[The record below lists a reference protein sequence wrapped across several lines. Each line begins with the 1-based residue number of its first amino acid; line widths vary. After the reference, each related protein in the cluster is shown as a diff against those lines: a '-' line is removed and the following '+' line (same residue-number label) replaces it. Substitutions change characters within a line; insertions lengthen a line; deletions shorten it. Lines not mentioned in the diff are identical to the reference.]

1 MNSSTVHSLGWG
13 HGLRLNKVAN
23 PDATPDR
30 KKKKKNMGTRDAQ
43 RRKKAKKKKLL
54 CRTVND
60 RLCSNLK
67 PKPYL
72 EAFHQPTL
80 APKPGTNLCIA
91 SCCDRKTCVHLRR
104 TFCIIPMRPSPLYGR
119 VGLHRIFQQPLPKP
133 PSSAAVHR
141 LEATAAS
148 DRRAAS

>member
-1 MNSSTVHSLGWG
+1 MASTVEHSPASSRSTMNSSTVHSLGWG

-30 KKKKKNMGTRDAQ
+30 KKKKHGDERCTTKEEGPKKN
-43 RRKKAKKKKLL
+43 LL

-104 TFCIIPMRPSPLYGR
+104 TFCIIPMR
-119 VGLHRIFQQPLPKP
+119 RII
-133 PSSAAVHR
+133 SSLR
-141 LEATAAS
+141 SCWSSSNLSATAS
-148 DRRAAS
+148 